1 MQWMHRGHSPAW
13 WTDEYRQRIEYLR
26 SSAADCFFQDKNS
39 RQKKAALRPLLSETK
54 QRLLGLADHVV
65 HGCVPTGVRQS
76 GVAALGRHEALLALV
91 TLDGMGVEGV
101 VALGD
106 AILPCGLVA
115 ELRRTGHAGGV
126 TGHAGLIVGALAIG
140 SLRSRNHAVR
150 HRGGAGHDQLA
161 HRLYARGDP
170 GICGGRAARSSAR

>member
-65 HGCVPTGVRQS
+65 HGCLHIGVRQS
-76 GVAALGRHEALLALV
+76 GVAALGRHEPLLPLV
-91 TLDGMGVEGV
+91 TRSEEHTSK
-101 VALGD
+101 
-106 AILPCGLVA
+106 LPPHL
-115 ELRRTGHAGGV
+115 
-126 TGHAGLIVGALAIG
+126 
-140 SLRSRNHAVR
+140 N
-150 HRGGAGHDQLA
+150 
-161 HRLYARGDP
+161 
-170 GICGGRAARSSAR
+170 